1 MVLIPITRNGRSF
14 SAAYRE
20 VVDKQINFREV
31 KMISK
36 KLIVLVLMFSVLLAC
51 SSMDVKKISDVQSNA
66 AHDFTLPDQN
76 GKMVKLSEVMKDY
89 RGAVIAFY
97 PKDDSK
103 N

>member
-1 MVLIPITRNGRSF
+1 MKVRPTASQYNKKLLNK
-14 SAAYRE
+14 YN
-20 VVDKQINFREV
+20 KEV

-36 KLIVLVLMFSVLLAC
+36 KLVVLVLMFSVLLAC
-51 SSMDVKKISDVQSNA
+51 SSLDVKKTSDAQDRTGY
-66 AHDFTLPDQN
+66 DFTLPDQN

>member
-1 MVLIPITRNGRSF
+1 MANERSSHSLAIKRAF
-14 SAAYRE
+14 
-20 VVDKQINFREV
+20 KQIYKEV

-36 KLIVLVLMFSVLLAC
+36 KFVVLVLMFSVLLAC
-51 SSMDVKKISDVQSNA
+51 SSLDVKKTSDAQGRTGY
-66 AHDFTLPDQN
+66 DFTLPDQN

>member
-1 MVLIPITRNGRSF
+1 
-14 SAAYRE
+14 
-20 VVDKQINFREV
+20 
-31 KMISK
+31 MISK
-36 KLIVLVLMFSVLLAC
+36 KFVVLVLMFSVLLAC
-51 SSMDVKKISDVQSNA
+51 SSLDVKKTSDAPNRTGY
-66 AHDFTLPDQN
+66 DFTLPDQN